1 MAHQHDENCNHEHV
15 HSDSGNAEE
24 SESSQELMF
33 RASLAEKHL
42 QELNEKIEYLSQQLS
57 EMEQFSRDIAF
68 IKDAEGKEILAPIG
82 KGIYLKSLAED
93 SNFLVNV
100 GAGIIVK
107 KSPDE
112 ARAIIESQIKSFNEA
127 RSQLMAQLE
136 VYKRFMSETMNALE
150 KQNSGQ

>member
-1 MAHQHDENCNHEHV
+1 
-15 HSDSGNAEE
+15 
-24 SESSQELMF
+24 MF

-57 EMEQFSRDIAF
+57 EMGQFSNDIAF
-68 IKDAEGKEILAPIG
+68 LKDTKGKEILAPIG

-93 SNFLVNV
+93 NNFLVNV

-107 KSPDE
+107 KSPGE
-112 ARAIIESQIKSFNEA
+112 TRAIIESQIRSFNDA

-136 VYKRFMSETMNALE
+136 VYKSFMSETMNALE
-150 KQNSGQ
+150 KQNSKQ